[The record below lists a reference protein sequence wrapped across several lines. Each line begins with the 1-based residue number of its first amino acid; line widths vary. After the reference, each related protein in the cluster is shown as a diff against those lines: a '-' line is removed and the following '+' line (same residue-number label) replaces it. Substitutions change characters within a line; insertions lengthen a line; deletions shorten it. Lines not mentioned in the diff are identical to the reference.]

1 MTITQQ
7 YVHCVEVPIRDCYI
21 EMPIAIEVG
30 RSNGDDGHASEI
42 PVWLKCP
49 IAFIQQNR
57 ESSRYV
63 WTSASGTRIDSKVD
77 VTVAV
82 QIDRNDGLWPATNF
96 IRDRRR
102 WKCPVASSE
111 EYRNTV
117 AETLCRGQV
126 HFPIS
131 VEIANS
137 HK

>member
-49 IAFIQQNR
+49 VAFIQQNR

-63 WTSASGTRIDSKVD
+63 WTSASGTRSDSKVD
-77 VTVAV
+77 VTVDVGNVPSPLPRSIAILSPKPSV
-82 QIDRNDGLWPATNF
+82 AARSIFPSPLKSPTVTNDAP
-96 IRDRRR
+96 
-102 WKCPVASSE
+102 
-111 EYRNTV
+111 
-117 AETLCRGQV
+117 
-126 HFPIS
+126 FPGYS
-131 VEIANS
+131 AGG
-137 HK
+137 